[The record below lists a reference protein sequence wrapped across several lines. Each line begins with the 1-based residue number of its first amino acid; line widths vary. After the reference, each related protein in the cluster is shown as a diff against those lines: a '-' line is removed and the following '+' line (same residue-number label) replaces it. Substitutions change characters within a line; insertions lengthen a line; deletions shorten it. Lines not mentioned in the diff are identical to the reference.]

1 MSLNLRKY
9 YNNVL
14 VGLKGKLGTRQNILF
29 PYKNTFKNDKPTYE
43 DLQTGSMLLQGRD
56 SVI

>member
-1 MSLNLRKY
+1 MKAWNQTKY
-9 YNNVL
+9 
-14 VGLKGKLGTRQNILF
+14 TF

-56 SVI
+56 SVIQRVAAM